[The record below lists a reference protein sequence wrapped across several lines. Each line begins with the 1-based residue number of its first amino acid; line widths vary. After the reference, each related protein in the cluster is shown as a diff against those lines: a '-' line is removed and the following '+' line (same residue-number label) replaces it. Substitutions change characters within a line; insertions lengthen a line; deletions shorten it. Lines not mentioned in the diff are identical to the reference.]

1 MKRGLFHFSLT
12 VPGWAAWKRWVC
24 YVLQT
29 DSDQT
34 NTLFHNWLENEAM
47 WLSISILASLG
58 VSWLIRGSL
67 EWPDWVRPA
76 GPGRLQW
83 QPVVLGPPLPPW
95 LLHGEILPPPQLSNV
110 IAVSLHL
117 HFNSPQTI
125 VDPLLIRSVRVMF
138 SLSDDPRSELWC
150 ENSEPEPE
158 SPASPGWCRLSLL
171 SLRHTAIPSNS
182 WHYLSPLWVRL
193 STIKHKR

>member
-34 NTLFHNWLENEAM
+34 NTLFHNRLENEAM

-95 LLHGEILPPPQLSNV
+95 LLHGEILPPSQIL
-110 IAVSLHL
+110 
-117 HFNSPQTI
+117 
-125 VDPLLIRSVRVMF
+125 
-138 SLSDDPRSELWC
+138 SLSQPLSISITPDDSWSIINTECESDVLSEWWPPVRALVWELRARAGVTSELWVM
-150 ENSEPEPE
+150 SAQ
-158 SPASPGWCRLSLL
+158 SP
-171 SLRHTAIPSNS
+171 
-182 WHYLSPLWVRL
+182 LSPPHSNPIQLLTL
-193 STIKHKR
+193 SVSLVS